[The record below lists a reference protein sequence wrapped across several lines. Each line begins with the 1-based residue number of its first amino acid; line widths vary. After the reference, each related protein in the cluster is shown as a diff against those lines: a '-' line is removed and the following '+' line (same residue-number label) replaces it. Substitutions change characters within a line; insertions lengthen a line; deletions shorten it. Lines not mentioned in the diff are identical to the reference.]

1 MKIFISVIPSFLLLK
16 SICYSEGLFDKN
28 KIFLKILIFSFMLI
42 MFGCTSSDS
51 GSSGSSGSTT
61 SSTDTC
67 TTTTSSTVNT
77 PDNFETILNQS
88 VTLDNI
94 TSKSGSVSGLDRI
107 LIKYDSSYLSLD
119 NSSYAIGLDSSIST
133 YNDVFLKS
141 FQAIEQSSDSCFRLD
156 SEKHS
161 NYSIDY
167 NSSTMRLQMRDTF
180 GYSRDSDSA
189 YLCFTFSGTN
199 MTATKRFSF
208 NTTND
213 NYTEDTTFSS
223 KYVYYD
229 TTNSYFI
236 LSSSSSSITPYDSG
250 IDFAI
255 PTSFNP
261 TGATM
266 VSNSRVPWTT
276 SGTDKFSDH
285 SFYGEKVWK
294 DTYTTYKDQVLTV
307 GDDKCT
313 SVSAANMLTQIKS
326 DLESGGDS
334 LRYDTSVYIAFRNT
348 LLKTKLTGE
357 TIVGGTVGLN
367 TAPYVFFTN
376 ETDDSGVRH
385 PFMVIASYSISD
397 RPNRLLDVKVPP
409 GDGTTSSYAT
419 QKVTRDA
426 TLGTFLY
433 KIPLKDYG
441 EVSSVTENTMGD
453 TLAQDNATPST
464 TYNNYTWTSIST
476 LGIAI
481 DGVQIYPVFNNVL
494 MPAAEKAEITNT
506 GIHVGRGMGLHWH
519 ADGHGATGNG
529 LNLYNISD
537 YEGNNHPPL
546 IGFGLDGIAL
556 YGKYESSFSSMD
568 GYSTTIDSFGGH
580 EHGNYNYHY
589 HAHEIPSSEIGSSY
603 TYTIHALMKGAWK
616 GAINNIPE
624 FWNGT
629 VPAASY
635 AQTTKYVGN
644 NNAF

>member
-1 MKIFISVIPSFLLLK
+1 MKIFISVIPSFFLLK

-28 KIFLKILIFSFMLI
+28 KIFLKIMIFSFMLI

-51 GSSGSSGSTT
+51 GSSGSTT
-61 SSTDTC
+61 SSTDTTTSTTDSTC
-67 TTTTSSTVNT
+67 TPTTSSTVNT
-77 PDNFETILNQS
+77 PDNFATILNQS

-119 NSSYAIGLDSSIST
+119 NSNYAIGLDSSIST

-180 GYSRDSDSA
+180 GYSKDSDSA

-261 TGATM
+261 KGATM

-285 SFYGEKVWK
+285 SFDKTYSIIDKNYIDEEK
-294 DTYTTYKDQVLTV
+294 
-307 GDDKCT
+307 
-313 SVSAANMLTQIKS
+313 SNI
-326 DLESGGDS
+326 
-334 LRYDTSVYIAFRNT
+334 
-348 LLKTKLTGE
+348 LKTLSEMYYDKEKL
-357 TIVGGTVGLN
+357 
-367 TAPYVFFTN
+367 
-376 ETDDSGVRH
+376 S
-385 PFMVIASYSISD
+385 
-397 RPNRLLDVKVPP
+397 
-409 GDGTTSSYAT
+409 
-419 QKVTRDA
+419 
-426 TLGTFLY
+426 
-433 KIPLKDYG
+433 
-441 EVSSVTENTMGD
+441 
-453 TLAQDNATPST
+453 
-464 TYNNYTWTSIST
+464 
-476 LGIAI
+476 
-481 DGVQIYPVFNNVL
+481 
-494 MPAAEKAEITNT
+494 
-506 GIHVGRGMGLHWH
+506 
-519 ADGHGATGNG
+519 
-529 LNLYNISD
+529 
-537 YEGNNHPPL
+537 
-546 IGFGLDGIAL
+546 
-556 YGKYESSFSSMD
+556 
-568 GYSTTIDSFGGH
+568 
-580 EHGNYNYHY
+580 
-589 HAHEIPSSEIGSSY
+589 
-603 TYTIHALMKGAWK
+603 
-616 GAINNIPE
+616 
-624 FWNGT
+624 
-629 VPAASY
+629 
-635 AQTTKYVGN
+635 
-644 NNAF
+644 